1 MEVNIYHYFLLFG
14 MSLVLVYALTPFIQK
29 FAININFVDQPNA
42 RKVHKKATPLLGGA
56 AVFTGFLVMVIFES
70 IINYHVVLD
79 RNLVGF
85 LAGALI
91 IFLIGVIDDK
101 MGMKPQIKL
110 MGQIICAL
118 VFIFTNYQKV
128 ELITMFGSEY
138 ITIPILLIW
147 MVGLMNAFN
156 FLDNMDGIIT
166 GMAGIIGL
174 GFFGFTIINSG
185 SQNEVMRFMGLV
197 SLTFS
202 GALFGFLPYNFNPAK
217 MFLGDAGSMFIGY
230 FLSSMGIQMAQF
242 ASNTAQNKFY
252 YLLPVLMLSYSIF
265 DISLVSFTRKRD
277 GRHVMQGGK
286 DHSTHRMHTVLG
298 SAKITA
304 IFIYIINL
312 LIIITAMIVFKI
324 RSLPL
329 MIVSTVIF
337 SVAFIIFGSKL
348 DQVPIV
354 VPENQKKKK

>member
-1 MEVNIYHYFLLFG
+1 MLFG
-14 MSLVLVYALTPFIQK
+14 MSFVLVYALTPFIRM
-29 FAININFVDQPNA
+29 FAYKINFVDQPNA

-56 AVFTGFLVMVIFES
+56 AVFIGFFLMVIFAS
-70 IINYHVVLD
+70 VINYYVKLD
-79 RNLVGF
+79 RNLIGF
-85 LAGALI
+85 LAGAMI
-91 IFLIGVIDDK
+91 IFIIGIVDDRYGMSPKIK
-101 MGMKPQIKL
+101 ML
-110 MGQIICAL
+110 GQVVCSL
-118 VFIFTNYQKV
+118 VFIYTNYQKP

-138 ITIPILLIW
+138 VTIPILLIW
-147 MVGLMNAFN
+147 MTGLMNAFN
-156 FLDNMDGIIT
+156 FLDNMDGIIS
-166 GMAGIIGL
+166 GMAGIIGI
-174 GFFGFTIINSG
+174 GFFAFALMNPGPTKDVIP
-185 SQNEVMRFMGLV
+185 FMGIA
-197 SLTFS
+197 SLIFS

-230 FLSSMGIQMAQF
+230 FLASMGIQMAQL
-242 ASNTAQNKFY
+242 ASNALQNKFY
-252 YLLPVLMLSYSIF
+252 FLLPVLMLSYSIF

-304 IFIYIINL
+304 VFIYIINL

-329 MIVSTVIF
+329 MIASTVIF
-337 SVAFIIFGSKL
+337 AIAFIIFGNKL

-354 VPENQKKKK
+354 VPENQKKK